1 MDAENI
7 QLLEESK
14 KKAFYSA
21 GFISPAPMSGLNGA
35 FRSKPSGRAASDPGL
50 EGLHLE
56 TLSAGGGDGDEFGGR
71 HYCHARGARNT
82 DRSEGERRHA
92 RRKLCI
98 AAVICLLF
106 MAGEI
111 FGGFLAHS
119 LAIMTDAAHL
129 FADFAS
135 FSISLFSLWVSSRP
149 PTKTMNFG
157 WYRAEILGALLSVLT
172 IWVVTGVL
180 VYLASLRLIY
190 KDFEIEGTAMLVT
203 SGCAIAVN
211 VIMSFTLYQANHL
224 HSHGGVT
231 ADATEPKP
239 LTMAEGP
246 VSGPQANPS
255 VRAAFIHVVGDLLQS
270 IGVLIAACVIYAEPE
285 YKIADPICTF
295 VFSFFV
301 LFTTVTILR
310 DVLLVLMEGAPRAV
324 KFTDVQEALLA
335 LPHVCSVHDVHL
347 WSLTINHCAI
357 CAHVCVDDIGKGEE
371 VVREATVVLQTRFS
385 FSVLTIQVEKF
396 TEDMHSCRDCQEPSG

>member
-21 GFISPAPMSGLNGA
+21 GFISPAPISGLNGA
-35 FRSKPSGRAASDPGL
+35 FRSKPSGRGASDPGL

-56 TLSAGGGDGDEFGGR
+56 TLRTGGGDGDEFGGR
-71 HYCHARGARNT
+71 HYCHARNT

-239 LTMAEGP
+239 PTMAEGP
-246 VSGPQANPS
+246 MPGPQANPS
-255 VRAAFIHVVGDLLQS
+255 VRAAFIHVIGDLLQS

-324 KFTDVQEALLA
+324 RFTDVQEALLA

-371 VVREATVVLQTRFS
+371 VVKEATVLLQTRFS
-385 FSVLTIQVEKF
+385 FSILAIQVEKF